1 LEEGGELDASLL
13 PAARDCYGPGVAPR
27 EPLCRHGGRRAR
39 SENRDL
45 DRVENGE
52 RDAVLG
58 IEENDDPLD
67 RGETGPPAVAGEVRV
82 RLGREVGA
90 AGQLE
95 TRSLDVETAARGGDP
110 QDGGREGFTPRVQP
124 EGLLDRV
131 DALRKREEV
140 GDVAP
145 SEENRFPF
153 EGWRAGGQEIFSAGP
168 ELLPGSSSNS
178 RARGAPSESRPIGPT
193 NFSAAR
199 QIARG
204 RVGAVTVIR
213 LT

>member
-1 LEEGGELDASLL
+1 
-13 PAARDCYGPGVAPR
+13 
-27 EPLCRHGGRRAR
+27 
-39 SENRDL
+39 
-45 DRVENGE
+45 
-52 RDAVLG
+52 
-58 IEENDDPLD
+58 
-67 RGETGPPAVAGEVRV
+67 
-82 RLGREVGA
+82 
-90 AGQLE
+90 
-95 TRSLDVETAARGGDP
+95 VETAVGRANSQNR
-110 QDGGREGFTPRVQP
+110 GREGFTPGVQA

-131 DALRKREEV
+131 DALRKREEL

-153 EGWRAGGQEIFSAGP
+153 AGRRAGGQESFSDGP
-168 ELLPGSSSNS
+168 ELLPGSSPIS
-178 RARGAPSESRPIGPT
+178 RTRGAPSESRPIGPT